1 MDKYTITC
9 SWINIDN
16 YHLGENIKSLKK
28 TTTEVVEDVTF
39 DELSAYFLTY
49 FDVFIDDNNLPI
61 SPIVDDV
68 NSRLSKFI
76 GNDINFIQNMT
87 EMYKTAYDRYVLVI
101 DLVKNDKFDSNGRV
115 SVDVSENEHIVII
128 KI

>member
-9 SWINIDN
+9 SQTNIDN

-49 FDVFIDDNNLPI
+49 FDVFLDDNNLPI
-61 SPIVDDV
+61 SPSVDDV

-115 SVDVSENEHIVII
+115 SVDVSENEHIDIM

>member
-9 SWINIDN
+9 SWSNIDN
-16 YHLGENIKSLKK
+16 YYLGENIKSLKK

-49 FDVFIDDNNLPI
+49 FDVFLDDNNLPI
-61 SPIVDDV
+61 SPSVDDV

-87 EMYKTAYDRYVLVI
+87 EMYKTAYDRYILVI

-115 SVDVSENEHIVII
+115 PVDVSENEHIEIL